1 MRLFSK
7 LSLLVALASPALFAC
22 ASEAPTTEGTSDED
36 FTAAGTTYPS
46 DLITALK
53 KANRPALLPTSTI
66 AYVYRPGAM
75 DAVILNQKY
84 NDGSAPGSSE
94 LAVAR
99 ETLKAR
105 GLKIVGKNAPFR
117 DCEFTASGD
126 YLAPVSKPT
135 FLSKTMT
142 ALNTA
147 MGDEPIFS
155 AQEIASAKA
164 IEATITYK
172 LVLTKERMAVY
183 LGKKNGKWMILG
195 LDQAEFS
202 CDA

>member
-1 MRLFSK
+1 M
-7 LSLLVALASPALFAC
+7 FAC
-22 ASEAPTTEGTSDED
+22 ASEAPTTEGSSDED
-36 FTAAGTTYPS
+36 FTAAASTYPS
-46 DLITALK
+46 DLVTALK
-53 KANRPALLPTSTI
+53 KANRTALLPTSTV

-94 LAVAR
+94 LAAAR
-99 ETLKAR
+99 DTLKTR
-105 GLKIVGKNAPFR
+105 GLKIVGKTAPFR

-142 ALNTA
+142 ALNSA
-147 MGDEPIFS
+147 IGDTIYS
-155 AQEIASAKA
+155 AQDLAAAKA
-164 IEATITYK
+164 IEETITYK

-183 LGKKNGKWMILG
+183 LGKKNGKWTILG
-195 LDQAEFS
+195 LDLAEFS